1 MTRRTKVLTYM
12 LVILALAVI
21 APVVEAK
28 ELTINILHA
37 RMGPVY
43 QRLPDGTIVEVYA
56 DIYYPDKLILHPPN
70 ILGKVNFT
78 IHTNWSGPWDG
89 IITVQVV
96 DPGYRI
102 DPTLFKPIESMW
114 EWGEGGATI
123 GSGALH
129 APINPVYNESVT
141 RTVEIIAHERYFN
154 ATPGVYKAQYFFRI
168 RLALFDP
175 KMGQKVP
182 GGDINIYTESS
193 GAPNVEIIVPQNF
206 DGNRES
212 DTTMI
217 MARNA
222 AIAVGIAAAAYAALL
237 AVEKVRKRKGQ

>member
-1 MTRRTKVLTYM
+1 MISVKRAL
-12 LVILALAVI
+12 IPLATLLLLAVMTHT
-21 APVVEAK
+21 VLAK
-28 ELTINILHA
+28 EVTISILHA

-43 QRLPDGTIVEVYA
+43 QKLPDGTVIEVYA
-56 DIYYPDKLILHPPN
+56 DIYYPDKLILRPPN

-102 DPTLFKPIESMW
+102 DPTLFKPVESMW

-123 GSGALH
+123 GSGDIH
-129 APINPVYNESVT
+129 APVNPVYNKTVN

-168 RLALFDP
+168 RLAFFDP
-175 KMGQKVP
+175 KTGQKLP
-182 GGDINIYTESS
+182 GGDINIYTVSDS
-193 GAPNVEIIVPQNF
+193 APYVEIIVPSSQQDN
-206 DGNRES
+206 GS
-212 DTTMI
+212 KMLP
-217 MARNA
+217 MLLRNLGLA
-222 AIAVGIAAAAYAALL
+222 AGIAAAAYI
-237 AVEKVRKRKGQ
+237 AVIVYERRRARTQ